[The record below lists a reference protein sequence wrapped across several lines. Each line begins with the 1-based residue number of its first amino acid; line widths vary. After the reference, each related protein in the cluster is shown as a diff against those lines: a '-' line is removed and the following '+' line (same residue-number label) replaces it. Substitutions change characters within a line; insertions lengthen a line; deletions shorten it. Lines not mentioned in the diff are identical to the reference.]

1 MSKLI
6 VLALFPLCAYVA
18 YLGLVSEAGSSEP
31 EINAARL
38 GDEGERI
45 RLLSEVT
52 DAELEVLMSG
62 ADAAVIPD
70 ELDISVSSGLGEAPL
85 EEVKVSPVELGC
97 VFIGELENAD
107 DALKLE
113 RFVRARGADVLQM
126 TRIVEEL
133 GSYFVYVD
141 TLPTEADAQD
151 VIASLR
157 RAGIDSI
164 IVRGGENNNGVSL
177 GVFRSEAN
185 SAALAA
191 RVRDLGVD
199 ARRRRLSVESE
210 LYSVLVSGSVV
221 PDIEEEFWDEIRSN
235 YGDISVE
242 KKACD
247 EVASDTNFQ

>member
-1 MSKLI
+1 MSKI
-6 VLALFPLCAYVA
+6 VFVALLPFCIYVA
-18 YLGLVSEAGSSEP
+18 YLGFSSRDEAEALVVEG
-31 EINAARL
+31 ARL
-38 GDEGERI
+38 GNEGERLT
-45 RLLSEVT
+45 LLSEVT
-52 DAELEVLMSG
+52 DAELAVLTGEAS
-62 ADAAVIPD
+62 A
-70 ELDISVSSGLGEAPL
+70 ELDPEEPDVSVSPEYLDASL
-85 EEVKVSPVELGC
+85 EEVKLSPVELGC
-97 VFIGELENAD
+97 VFIGELSDAD

-113 RFVRARGADVLQM
+113 RFVRARGAEVIGM

-141 TLPTEADAQD
+141 PLPTQAEAIS
-151 VIASLR
+151 VINSLR
-157 RAGIDSI
+157 DVGIDSI
-164 IVRGGENNNGVSL
+164 ITRGGENENGVSL
-177 GVFRSEAN
+177 GVFRSEEN

-210 LYSVLVSGSVV
+210 LYSVLVGGSVV

-235 YGDISVE
+235 YPGISVE